1 MRLQSVEAIP
11 LRLPFRE
18 EFRIA
23 RGAVGSPEAG
33 APHVY
38 VRVTADDGAVGWGE
52 ARPSP
57 RWSYETPESVV
68 STVRDYLAPVLV
80 GRDPWDLRGL
90 HAAMDGEIAPGIS
103 IGAPIAKCGID
114 MAVHD
119 MLAKRAGVSLSQ
131 FLGGRAQESVA
142 LSYIISVGSAAEAEA
157 RAGTAWGDGYRAFKV
172 KVGADPKK
180 DLEILRAVK
189 QSAPEAYLWA
199 DANQGYDA
207 STAAIQARAMEAL
220 GVAVLEQ
227 PVPANDWTG
236 MARIARDAAIPI
248 AVDEGVFS
256 PADLVQLIRLE
267 AADTLVVK
275 LSKMAGLYR
284 GTLCT
289 RLALEAGM
297 GLLGSGLTE
306 SRLGLAAS
314 IHLMGA
320 CGVPFADLNGP
331 QFLADD
337 PITDGSLRL
346 EPGMAYLPET
356 AGIGVSVDEGKLRK
370 YRVEA

>member
-1 MRLQSVEAIP
+1 MKLQCIEAIP

-33 APHVY
+33 APHIY
-38 VRVTADDGAVGWGE
+38 VRVTADDGSEGWGE
-52 ARPSP
+52 GRPSP

-68 STVRDYLAPVLV
+68 STIRDYMAPVLV

-90 HAAMDGEIAPGIS
+90 HQAMDGEIAPGIS
-103 IGAPIAKCGID
+103 IGAPVAKCAVD

-119 MLAKRAGVSLSQ
+119 LLARRAGVPLSR
-131 FLGGRAQESVA
+131 FLGGAGESIG
-142 LSYIISVGSAAEAEA
+142 LSYIISVSTAEEAETRTA
-157 RAGTAWGDGYRAFKV
+157 RAWAEGFRAFKV
-172 KVGADPKK
+172 KVGADPKR
-180 DLEILRAVK
+180 DLEILRTVK
-189 QSAPEAYLWA
+189 QAAPDAFLWA
-199 DANQGYDA
+199 DANQGYDTA
-207 STAAIQARAMEAL
+207 TAAVQARAMEAL
-220 GVAVLEQ
+220 GVDVLEQ

-236 MARIARDAAIPI
+236 MARIARDSAIPI
-248 AVDEGVFS
+248 AVDEGIFS
-256 PADLVQLIRLE
+256 PSDLVQLIRLE

-289 RLALEAGM
+289 RMAIEAGM

-314 IHLMGA
+314 IHLMGGY
-320 CGVPFADLNGP
+320 GVPYADLNGP

-337 PITDGSLRL
+337 PIAEGSPRI
-346 EPGMAYLPET
+346 EAGTAYLPVEP
-356 AGIGVSVDEGKLRK
+356 GIGVTVDPVKLERF
-370 YRVEA
+370 RSG

>member
-1 MRLQSVEAIP
+1 MKLQSIEAIP

-38 VRVTADDGAVGWGE
+38 VRVTADNGAEGWGE
-52 ARPSP
+52 GRPSP

-68 STVRDYLAPVLV
+68 STIRGYLAPVLV
-80 GRDPWDLRGL
+80 GRDPWDLQGL
-90 HAAMDGEIAPGIS
+90 HRAMDGEIAPGIS
-103 IGAPIAKCGID
+103 IGSPVAKCAVD

-119 MLAKRAGVSLSQ
+119 LLAKYAGVSLCR
-131 FLGGRAQESVA
+131 FLGGGGESVA
-142 LSYIISVGSAAEAEA
+142 LSFMISVASPQEAESRAA
-157 RAGTAWGDGYRAFKV
+157 RAWGEGFRAFKV
-172 KVGADPKK
+172 KVGSDPKK
-180 DLEILRAVK
+180 DLEILRVVK
-189 QSAPEAYLWA
+189 EAAPDAFLWA

-207 STAAIQARAMEAL
+207 ATAAVQVRAMEAL
-220 GVAVLEQ
+220 GVDVLEQ

-236 MARIARDAAIPI
+236 MARIARDAALPI
-248 AVDEGVFS
+248 AVDEGIVS
-256 PADLVQLIRLE
+256 PTDLVQLIRLE

-289 RLALEAGM
+289 RMALEAGM

-320 CGVPFADLNGP
+320 FGVPFADLNGP

-337 PITDGSLRL
+337 PVAEGSLRL
-346 EPGMAYLPET
+346 EPGRAFLPENP
-356 AGIGVSVDEGKLRK
+356 GIGIKVDAEKLAK
-370 YRVEA
+370 YRVE